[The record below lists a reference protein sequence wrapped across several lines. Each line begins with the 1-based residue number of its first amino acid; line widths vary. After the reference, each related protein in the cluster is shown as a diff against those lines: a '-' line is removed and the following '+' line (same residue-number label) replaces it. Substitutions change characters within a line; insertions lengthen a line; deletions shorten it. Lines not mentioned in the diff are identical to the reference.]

1 MRRVVLGGRDGPVVQ
16 LTAQGGLGAL
26 LAGDGPVAGDRGQ
39 RLQRDALPRP
49 RVAADEHGRP
59 DREPLVAE
67 ANSANPARAAARPAS
82 SPDIRHLLATSSH
95 RSGSIEPMAQ
105 ASQVRSGPDRAE
117 VDRARTTALDAE
129 AAARAGDLDAAV
141 EGWREAWP
149 VLAATPDDG
158 VGLAACLRTVVLMG
172 NTDRALDL
180 LLPRVDRVEALTDP
194 TERRW
199 LAASAAWTLGHGLR
213 LGMVPSRVAHDDVD
227 AARARLDDLAR
238 GLCADDDDE
247 ARSPCGLEQA
257 HDDRAVAPSGPAA
270 HPAAAATHGEAGLRA
285 AASGDEVVA
294 LAERAPGVAA
304 HARPGARAPAPRLA
318 GDRGADA
325 AAGHRAGAPG
335 GRGAARPQL
344 RAPAARPGARA
355 PASRRG
361 ARRGRARARRR
372 GGRARPLRAARPRR
386 AREAAASFGAGAPEV
401 ERAHRRAL
409 DAVDALEARGWTETA
424 AASRRWYALSV
435 RRADAADH
443 LLHAADTYARLGQPA
458 RRALCLLDAAPL
470 VLARDL
476 PAGHRLL
483 DAAEELAAG
492 HPVLA
497 VQALDLR
504 ARVARAAGDLD
515 TADRLYE
522 RATSA
527 RGVPDGTR
535 TAVLF
540 AWCDLLVDRADWEG
554 LEPRAADALA
564 LAVRLRDPLSLAV
577 AQRHLGLSWVEQG
590 RPAEAVELLAAALPV
605 VRRDAPELVGPTAWA
620 LGNASLALGAWEPAR
635 GAFVVA
641 GDAFEQGGRIEEA
654 SHARYRAGTAAWDGG
669 HLDVAA
675 TDLDAAV
682 ALARRSETLPVL
694 LEALR
699 SRAAVRAES
708 GDVDGGLAALDAVL
722 ADVAGLAARLPEE
735 RHGEEPFDAEVLEP
749 DVLREGAHVLAGAG
763 RFDEALARLDAA
775 AALVGG
781 DFALVLHAERGVLLA
796 EAGRLADAEPVLR
809 GSLDALGGAG
819 MRDEQVEVA
828 AALAGRSTAPGASRR
843 PSPSGRP
850 GATRTEG
857 RALPRTRVEPPVSP
871 GDFTHV
877 RGRRGRSER

>member
-1 MRRVVLGGRDGPVVQ
+1 
-16 LTAQGGLGAL
+16 
-26 LAGDGPVAGDRGQ
+26 
-39 RLQRDALPRP
+39 
-49 RVAADEHGRP
+49 
-59 DREPLVAE
+59 
-67 ANSANPARAAARPAS
+67 
-82 SPDIRHLLATSSH
+82 
-95 RSGSIEPMAQ
+95 MAQ

-117 VDRARTTALDAE
+117 VDRARATALDAE

-141 EGWREAWP
+141 AGWREAWP
-149 VLAATPDDG
+149 VLSATPDDG

-199 LAASAAWTLGHGLR
+199 LAASAAWTLGHGMR
-213 LGMVPSRVAHDDVD
+213 LGMVPSRVAHDDVE

-238 GLCADDDDE
+238 GLCADDEDR
-247 ARSPCGLEQA
+247 AALERA
-257 HDDRAVAPSGPAA
+257 HDDRAVSPGPAL
-270 HPAAAATHGEAGLRA
+270 PPTRLPLPPTGEAGLRA
-285 AASGDEVVA
+285 AASGAEVVA
-294 LAERAPGVAA
+294 LAERARAWRRTLDPALERLLHGWLETREQTLPLLTEPAHRAAAALLDRSSVHLLRDPVRERLRLDEALAAAGRGLDDEGVA
-304 HARPGARAPAPRLA
+304 HARCELLVL
-318 GDRGADA
+318 D
-325 AAGHRAGAPG
+325 
-335 GRGAARPQL
+335 
-344 RAPAARPGARA
+344 
-355 PASRRG
+355 
-361 ARRGRARARRR
+361 
-372 GGRARPLRAARPRR
+372 

-401 ERAHRRAL
+401 ERARRRVL

-424 AASRRWYALSV
+424 AASRRWYALSA
-435 RRADAADH
+435 RPDDAADH
-443 LLHAADTYARLGQPA
+443 LLRAADAYARLGQPA
-458 RRALCLLDAAPL
+458 RRALCLFDAAPL

-522 RATSA
+522 RAA
-527 RGVPDGTR
+527 AAPGVPDGTR
-535 TAVLF
+535 TSVLF

-722 ADVAGLAARLPEE
+722 ADVAVLAARLPEE

-775 AALVGG
+775 VALVGG

-809 GSLDALGGAG
+809 GSLDALGEAG
-819 MRDEQVEVA
+819 MREEQVEVA
-828 AALAGRSTAPGASRR
+828 AALA
-843 PSPSGRP
+843 
-850 GATRTEG
+850 
-857 RALPRTRVEPPVSP
+857 RALDRAGRIEEAESVWATW
-871 GDFTHV
+871 GD
-877 RGRRGRSER
+877 ED

>member
-1 MRRVVLGGRDGPVVQ
+1 
-16 LTAQGGLGAL
+16 
-26 LAGDGPVAGDRGQ
+26 
-39 RLQRDALPRP
+39 
-49 RVAADEHGRP
+49 
-59 DREPLVAE
+59 
-67 ANSANPARAAARPAS
+67 
-82 SPDIRHLLATSSH
+82 
-95 RSGSIEPMAQ
+95 MAQ

-117 VDRARTTALDAE
+117 VDRARATALDAE

-141 EGWREAWP
+141 AGWREAWP
-149 VLAATPDDG
+149 VLSATPDDG

-199 LAASAAWTLGHGLR
+199 LAASAAWTLGHGMR
-213 LGMVPSRVAHDDVD
+213 LGMVPSRVAHDDVE

-238 GLCADDDDE
+238 GLCADDEDR
-247 ARSPCGLEQA
+247 AALERA
-257 HDDRAVAPSGPAA
+257 HDDRAVSPGPAL
-270 HPAAAATHGEAGLRA
+270 PPTRLPLPPTGEAGLRA
-285 AASGDEVVA
+285 AASGAEVVA
-294 LAERAPGVAA
+294 LAERARAWRRTLDPALERLLHGWLETREQTLPLLTEPAHRAAAALLDRSSVHLLRDPVRERLRLDEALAAAGRGLDDEGVA
-304 HARPGARAPAPRLA
+304 HARCELLVL
-318 GDRGADA
+318 D
-325 AAGHRAGAPG
+325 
-335 GRGAARPQL
+335 
-344 RAPAARPGARA
+344 
-355 PASRRG
+355 
-361 ARRGRARARRR
+361 
-372 GGRARPLRAARPRR
+372 

-401 ERAHRRAL
+401 ERARRRIL
-409 DAVDALEARGWTETA
+409 DAVDALEARGWTEAA
-424 AASRRWYALSV
+424 AASRRWYALSA
-435 RRADAADH
+435 RPDDAADH
-443 LLHAADTYARLGQPA
+443 LLRAADAYARLGQPA
-458 RRALCLLDAAPL
+458 RRALCHLDAAPL

-522 RATSA
+522 RAA
-527 RGVPDGTR
+527 AAPGVPDGTR
-535 TAVLF
+535 TSVLF

-641 GDAFEQGGRIEEA
+641 GDAFEQGARIEEA

-722 ADVAGLAARLPEE
+722 ADVAVLAARLPEE

-775 AALVGG
+775 VALVGG

-809 GSLDALGGAG
+809 GSLDALGEAG
-819 MRDEQVEVA
+819 MREEQVEVA
-828 AALAGRSTAPGASRR
+828 AALA
-843 PSPSGRP
+843 
-850 GATRTEG
+850 
-857 RALPRTRVEPPVSP
+857 RALERAGRIEEAESVWATW
-871 GDFTHV
+871 GD
-877 RGRRGRSER
+877 ED

>member
-1 MRRVVLGGRDGPVVQ
+1 
-16 LTAQGGLGAL
+16 
-26 LAGDGPVAGDRGQ
+26 
-39 RLQRDALPRP
+39 
-49 RVAADEHGRP
+49 
-59 DREPLVAE
+59 
-67 ANSANPARAAARPAS
+67 
-82 SPDIRHLLATSSH
+82 
-95 RSGSIEPMAQ
+95 MAQ
-105 ASQVRSGPDRAE
+105 ATQVRSGPDRAE

-238 GLCADDDDE
+238 GLCADDEDR
-247 ARSPCGLEQA
+247 AALEQA
-257 HDDRAVAPSGPAA
+257 HDDRAVAPSPAL
-270 HPAAAATHGEAGLRA
+270 PPTRLPLPPTGEAGLRA

-294 LAERAPGVAA
+294 LAERARAWRRTLDPALERLLHGWLETRERTLPLVTEPAHRAAAALLDRSSVHLLRDPVRERLRLDEALAAAARGLDDEGVA
-304 HARPGARAPAPRLA
+304 HARCELLVL
-318 GDRGADA
+318 D
-325 AAGHRAGAPG
+325 
-335 GRGAARPQL
+335 
-344 RAPAARPGARA
+344 
-355 PASRRG
+355 
-361 ARRGRARARRR
+361 
-372 GGRARPLRAARPRR
+372 

-435 RRADAADH
+435 RPADAADH

-796 EAGRLADAEPVLR
+796 EALRLADAEPVLR

-819 MRDEQVEVA
+819 MREEQVEVA
-828 AALAGRSTAPGASRR
+828 AALA
-843 PSPSGRP
+843 
-850 GATRTEG
+850 
-857 RALPRTRVEPPVSP
+857 RALDRAGRVEEAESVWATW
-871 GDFTHV
+871 GD
-877 RGRRGRSER
+877 ED